1 MYCKYCGKEIEED
14 IKFCPYCGK
23 NLQEKAASESAP
35 LEDFVEASAEKS
47 AETAVAQ
54 TPAMPAQVEEKKP
67 PKVWTVFSKVS
78 KILGIVC
85 LSASWIPYFG
95 LVLAI
100 SLGVPGIVFSCL
112 GRKAKTEETD
122 KMCRIGLTLCIIAI
136 PVSIVFFVV
145 EYALLLGSLIGG
157 SYGY

>member
-14 IKFCPYCGK
+14 VKFCPYCGK
-23 NLQEKAASESAP
+23 NLLEKAVEDAQPLENGVETSASEQ
-35 LEDFVEASAEKS
+35 
-47 AETAVAQ
+47 AVAH
-54 TPAMPAQVEEKKP
+54 TPAAPVQAEEKKP

-122 KMCRIGLTLCIIAI
+122 RNCRIGLTLCIIAI
-136 PVSIVFFVV
+136 PVSIVLFIV
-145 EYALLLGSLIGG
+145 EYALLLGSLIGAAG
-157 SYGY
+157 SYPY